1 MNYDL
6 AIVYKWLIYEKT
18 SKKLQEYVYD
28 NFRPI
33 WLIPADSGRE
43 IHRENPKKIAKNC
56 KKYDF
61 SKFEDILYSGRKCD
75 IWPEIDP
82 LDPGK
87 SLESLYWP
95 SYTIWSNFKKS
106 QKNPI
111 FDHQNSEKNFFP
123 ADYSGRCDPAIKTIL
138 GIKTSYMRRKALVGL
153 MNVQEPTGV
162 FEKWQKSH
170 ILFFILFHN

>member
-1 MNYDL
+1 M
-6 AIVYKWLIYEKT
+6 I
-18 SKKLQEYVYD
+18 
-28 NFRPI
+28 
-33 WLIPADSGRE
+33 DSGRFRPRNTLRKSE
-43 IHRENPKKIAKNC
+43 KIAKNG
-56 KKYDF
+56 KKCDF

-123 ADYSGRCDPAIKTIL
+123 ADYSGRCGPATKTIL
-138 GIKTSYMRRKALVGL
+138 GIETSYQCPKDPIMSPYPHPSFLAIQDPKILPWFWKRHIFS
-153 MNVQEPTGV
+153 V
-162 FEKWQKSH
+162 FA
-170 ILFFILFHN
+170 